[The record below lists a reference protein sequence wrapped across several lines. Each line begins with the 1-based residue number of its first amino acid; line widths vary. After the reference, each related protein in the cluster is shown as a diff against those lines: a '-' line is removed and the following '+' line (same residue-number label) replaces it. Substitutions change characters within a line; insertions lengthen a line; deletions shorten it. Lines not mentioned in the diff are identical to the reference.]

1 MRESL
6 REASYNTGFDQSA
19 DVLRLHLNENPY
31 GASVKVSGAVIQS
44 LLELHRYPDS
54 DCTSLRERVAE
65 HHGVSPD
72 MVLIG
77 NGTDELMLVAALAF
91 LDPESLALA
100 TASTFPGHRTAAL
113 TVGAELTEVP
123 LRDASFPVEDLLAAF
138 EANPSVAF
146 FCNPHN
152 PTGATLTPYEL
163 QRLVDRA
170 EANGIITIF
179 DEAYIEFAD
188 PSAGSALPALRSG
201 ARLILTRTFSKAYA
215 IAGLRVGY
223 ALGPVAL
230 IDAMRAVHNALPF
243 SVNRIAQAAAE
254 SALGDPGFVDEVRSR
269 TAAARAAFC
278 ECLDS
283 MGVRYLRSRVNFVL
297 IQTPFDSAVV
307 AERLLREHRILVR
320 DASRFGFPRFIRVS
334 LGTPE
339 QMERFCDAFAEV
351 TGAGSRRPGATS
363 APGSPQ

>member
-54 DCTSLRERVAE
+54 DCTALRERVAGY
-65 HHGVSPD
+65 HGVSPN

-91 LDPESLALA
+91 LSSQRLALT
-100 TASTFPGHRTAAL
+100 TASTFPGHRMAAL
-113 TVGAELTEVP
+113 TVGADLTEVP
-123 LRDASFPVEDLLAAF
+123 LRGVGFPVDDLLTAF
-138 EANPSVAF
+138 QAKPSVAF

-163 QRLVDRA
+163 QRLVHGA
-170 EANGIITIF
+170 EANGVIPIF

-188 PSAGSALPALRSG
+188 PGAGNALPAVRSG
-201 ARLILTRTFSKAYA
+201 ARLVLTRTFSKAYG
-215 IAGLRVGY
+215 IAGVRVGY
-223 ALGPVAL
+223 ALGPASL
-230 IDAMRAVHNALPF
+230 IDSMQAVHNTLPF
-243 SVNRIAQAAAE
+243 SVNRIALAAAE
-254 SALGDPGFVDEVRSR
+254 SALDDPGFIDEVRSR
-269 TAAARAAFC
+269 TATARTALC
-278 ECLDS
+278 ECLDR
-283 MGVRYLRSRVNFVL
+283 MGVPYLRSRVNFVL

-320 DASRFGFPRFIRVS
+320 DASRFGFPCSIRVS

-351 TGAGSRRPGATS
+351 TCAGSGSPGATS
-363 APGSPQ
+363 TARSPQ